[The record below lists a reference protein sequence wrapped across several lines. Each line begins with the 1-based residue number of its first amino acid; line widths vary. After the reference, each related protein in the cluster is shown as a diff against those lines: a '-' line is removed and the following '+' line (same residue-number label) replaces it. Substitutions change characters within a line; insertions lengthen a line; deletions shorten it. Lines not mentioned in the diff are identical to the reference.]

1 MDPLCA
7 NATLRYSNFV
17 PAICIP
23 DWAFRAV
30 LLCGV
35 TGSICVTDFL
45 LAGCK
50 VGQGWLRS
58 KSSRKD
64 VPSTVSS
71 VCVANKFLRG
81 VASGRIN
88 IL

>member
-1 MDPLCA
+1 MQKCSV
-7 NATLRYSNFV
+7 RYSNFAA
-17 PAICIP
+17 AIGISNR
-23 DWAFRAV
+23 AFRLV

-50 VGQGWLRS
+50 VGQGWLHS

-81 VASGRIN
+81 VVSGRIN